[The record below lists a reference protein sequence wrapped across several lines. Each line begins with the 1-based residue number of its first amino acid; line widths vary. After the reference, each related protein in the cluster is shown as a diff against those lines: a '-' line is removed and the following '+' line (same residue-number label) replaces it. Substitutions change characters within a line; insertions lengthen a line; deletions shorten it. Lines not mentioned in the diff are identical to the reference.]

1 MLVRM
6 WRKGKSCA
14 LLVRMQIGTVT
25 MENSIECHPKIKIE
39 LIQWSNSSTFV
50 YLFQG
55 IKSNNLIYVPR
66 VCCSIIQK
74 SKHEKFKYPL
84 LDKWENYSI
93 YTIEYYSTIKK
104 KWNSDICDNM
114 NGPRGHYAK
123 WNKSEKDK
131 NCIITLICGI
141 LKKKKIQIYR

>member
-66 VCCSIIQK
+66 VHCSIIHK

-93 YTIEYYSTIKK
+93 YTTEYYSTIK

-123 WNKSEKDK
+123 WNKSEKGK

-141 LKKKKIQIYR
+141 LKKKKKNTNP

>member
-104 KWNSDICDNM
+104 NEILTFVTTWMVLEGIMLNEIN
-114 NGPRGHYAK
+114 PRK
-123 WNKSEKDK
+123 TK
-131 NCIITLICGI
+131 TV
-141 LKKKKIQIYR
+141 

>member
-104 KWNSDICDNM
+104 NEILTFVTTWMVLEGIMLNEIN
-114 NGPRGHYAK
+114 PRNTK
-123 WNKSEKDK
+123 
-131 NCIITLICGI
+131 TV
-141 LKKKKIQIYR
+141 